1 MIVAM
6 RKIFVVGLLRERERL
21 LEAIRE
27 EGAVHLIAD
36 DPSRAVPDD
45 QTRDR
50 VRALQRAL
58 QVLYGIAPQGAP
70 PDISPVEAAYRA
82 LEIEQRS
89 AECNNRLASLSHQ
102 LAQIEL
108 WGDMKLEW
116 IESLQAAGVDVQF
129 FALPAA
135 DVPAIEAPC
144 AAIVGE
150 LSDGRLVVALA
161 SRRSAAASPA
171 ATEPP
176 HDPAKAAAATDTAK
190 AAEPFR
196 LPESAAAV
204 PLPPRDAPSIRAE
217 AARIEA
223 ALRDDA
229 AALAQLAHLSSAMQE
244 ELVRQE
250 QQAEF
255 SAALRGGLERDEL
268 FAVQGWCPADRTA
281 ALARRLKAAGIAA
294 AVEWFEPAEDEQPPT
309 LIRTPFWARPI
320 EGLFKVLGTV
330 AGYRE
335 FDVSIPFLIALP
347 IFSAI
352 LIGDGGYG
360 ALLLLA
366 LTLGYRRWSKML
378 GPEFTQLMMIV
389 SGVTLCWGLV
399 CATFFGVTLYEPLI
413 AVDLS
418 EASRNFMMRLSFVM
432 GAVHLSLAQLWQAV
446 RLFPDLRFLNKIGW
460 AAFIWGMLGVV
471 QFFVLKSRFDWATPW
486 PFFLAIGASLA
497 ILFHYPSRNPLK
509 MIGFGLGA
517 FPLSMLSAFSDVISY
532 VRLMAVGLASS
543 VLGVSFNQMVAGLD
557 NWALSVPILLFG
569 HGLNIALAMIAMFAH
584 GVRLNMLEF
593 CGHLGMQWTGY
604 AFSPF
609 SKRVI
614 REQ

>member
-6 RKIFVVGLLRERERL
+6 RKIFVVGRRRDQERL
-21 LEAIRE
+21 LETIRD

-36 DPSRAVPDD
+36 DPSRAVADD

-50 VRALQRAL
+50 VRSLQRAL
-58 QVLYGIAPQGAP
+58 QVLHGIAPQGAR
-70 PDISPVEAAYRA
+70 PDVPPVEAAYRV
-82 LEIEQRS
+82 LEIEHRS
-89 AECNNRLASLSHQ
+89 TECNNRLASLSHQ

-116 IESLQAAGVDVQF
+116 IESLREAGVDVQF

-135 DVPAIEAPC
+135 DASAIDAPC
-144 AAIVGE
+144 AAIFGE
-150 LSDGRLVVALA
+150 LSDGRLVAAVAC
-161 SRRSAAASPA
+161 RR
-171 ATEPP
+171 
-176 HDPAKAAAATDTAK
+176 
-190 AAEPFR
+190 AAEEVRGKPSPDSGDRLAAPGAAEAGGAFR
-196 LPESAAAV
+196 LPESATAV

-223 ALRDDA
+223 ALRDDSA
-229 AALAQLAHLSSAMQE
+229 ELAGLAHLTAALRE
-244 ELVRQE
+244 ELLHQE
-250 QQAEF
+250 QKAEF
-255 SAALRGGLERDEL
+255 TAALRGGLERDEL
-268 FAVQGWCPADRTA
+268 FAVQGWCPADRA
-281 ALARRLKAAGIAA
+281 SALAQRLKAAEIAA
-294 AVEWFEPAEDEQPPT
+294 AVEWFEPAEEEQPPT
-309 LIRTPFWARPI
+309 LIRSPFWARPI
-320 EGLFKVLGTV
+320 EGLFRVLGTV

-347 IFSAI
+347 IFAAM
-352 LIGDGGYG
+352 LISDGGYG

-366 LTLGYRRWSKML
+366 LVLGYRRASNVL
-378 GPEFTQLMMIV
+378 GRQFTQLMIII
-389 SGVTLCWGLV
+389 SSVTLGWGVV
-399 CATFFGVTLYEPLI
+399 CATFFGVTLYKPLI

-432 GAVHLSLAQLWQAV
+432 GAVHLSIAQLWQATC
-446 RLFPDLRFLNKIGW
+446 LFPSLRFLNKIGW
-460 AAFIWGMLGVV
+460 AVFIWGMLGVV
-471 QFFVLKSRFDWATPW
+471 QFFVLKSQFDWSTPW
-486 PFFLAIGASLA
+486 PYFLAVGASLA

-509 MIGFGLGA
+509 MIGFGLGV

-543 VLGVSFNQMVAGLD
+543 VLGVSFNQMAAGLD
-557 NWALSVPILLFG
+557 HWALSVPILLFG

-609 SKRVI
+609 SKRTI

>member
-6 RKIFVVGLLRERERL
+6 RKLFVVGLLRDRERL

-50 VRALQRAL
+50 VRTLQRAL
-58 QVLYGIAPQGAP
+58 QVLRGIAPQGAP
-70 PDISPVEAAYRA
+70 PALSPVEAADRV

-89 AECNNRLASLSHQ
+89 AECNNRLASLNHQ
-102 LAQIEL
+102 LAQVEL

-116 IESLQAAGVDVQF
+116 IESLQAAGVEVQF
-129 FALPAA
+129 VALPAV
-135 DVPAIEAPC
+135 DVPAIESPC
-144 AAIVGE
+144 SAIVGE
-150 LSDGRLVVALA
+150 LSDGRVVVALA
-161 SRRSAAASPA
+161 SRRPTA
-171 ATEPP
+171 
-176 HDPAKAAAATDTAK
+176 AAAAT
-190 AAEPFR
+190 AEPSSEASNDAAAPNAASSAGVFR
-196 LPESAAAV
+196 LPESASPV

-217 AARIEA
+217 AAKIEA
-223 ALRDDA
+223 ALKDDA
-229 AALAQLAHLSSAMQE
+229 ASLAQLAHLYAAMQD

-281 ALARRLKAAGIAA
+281 ALAQRLQKAGIVA
-294 AVEWFEPAEDEQPPT
+294 AVEWFEPTEDEQPPT

-378 GPEFTQLMMIV
+378 GAQFTQLMMIV
-389 SGVTLCWGLV
+389 SGVTLVWGLV
-399 CATFFGVTLYEPLI
+399 CATFFGVTLYEPWI

-460 AAFIWGMLGVV
+460 ATFIWGMLGVV
-471 QFFVLKSRFDWATPW
+471 QFFVLKSPFDWTTPW
-486 PFFLAIGASLA
+486 PFFLAVGASLA

-543 VLGVSFNQMVAGLD
+543 VLSVSFNQMVAGLD
-557 NWALSVPILLFG
+557 HWALSVPILLFG

-609 SKRVI
+609 SKRMI

>member
-6 RKIFVVGLLRERERL
+6 RKIFVVGRLRDQERL
-21 LEAIRE
+21 LEAIRD

-58 QVLYGIAPQGAP
+58 QVLHGIAPQGAP
-70 PDISPVEAAYRA
+70 PDISPVEAAYRV

-89 AECNNRLASLSHQ
+89 AECNNRLASLNHQ

-108 WGDMKLEW
+108 WGNMKLEW

-129 FALPAA
+129 VALPAV
-135 DVPAIEAPC
+135 DVPKIESPC
-144 AAIVGE
+144 SAYVGE
-150 LSDGRLVVALA
+150 LSDGRVVVALA
-161 SRRSAAASPA
+161 ARRSASSDS
-171 ATEPP
+171 TER
-176 HDPAKAAAATDTAK
+176 TDTAET
-190 AAEPFR
+190 AALYR

-217 AARIEA
+217 AARVEA
-223 ALRDDA
+223 VLRDDT
-229 AALAQLAHLSSAMQE
+229 AALAQLAHLAVAMEE
-244 ELVRQE
+244 ELLRQE

-268 FAVQGWCPADRTA
+268 FAVQGWCPVDRTA
-281 ALARRLKAAGIAA
+281 TLAQRLQAAGIVA
-294 AVEWFEPAEDEQPPT
+294 AVRWFEPTDEEQPPT

-320 EGLFKVLGTV
+320 EGLFQILGTV

-360 ALLLLA
+360 ALLLLT
-366 LTLGYRRWSKML
+366 LTLGYRHWSKML
-378 GPEFTQLMMIV
+378 GPQFTQLMIII
-389 SGVTLCWGLV
+389 SSVTLGWGLI
-399 CATFFGVTLYEPLI
+399 CATFFGATLYKPLI
-413 AVDLS
+413 TVDLS
-418 EASRNFMMRLSFVM
+418 EASRNFMMRMSFIM

-446 RLFPDLRFLNKIGW
+446 RLFPDLRVLNKIGW
-460 AAFIWGMLGVV
+460 AVFIWGMFGLV
-471 QFFVLKSRFDWATPW
+471 QFFVLKTRFDGTTPW
-486 PFFLAIGASLA
+486 PYFLAVGATLS

-543 VLGVSFNQMVAGLD
+543 VLGVSFNQMAMGLD

-609 SKRVI
+609 SKRMI

>member
-6 RKIFVVGLLRERERL
+6 RKIFVVGRLRDRERL
-21 LEAIRE
+21 LEAIRD

-36 DPSRAVPDD
+36 DPSRAVADD

-50 VRALQRAL
+50 VRSLQRAL
-58 QVLYGIAPQGAP
+58 QVLHGIAPQGGP
-70 PDISPVEAAYRA
+70 PDVPTVEAAYRV

-89 AECNNRLASLSHQ
+89 TECNNRLASLSHQ

-108 WGDMKLEW
+108 WGNMKLEW

-135 DVPAIEAPC
+135 DASAIDAPC

-150 LSDGRLVVALA
+150 LSDGRLVAAIACRRAAEEGRDKSSPDSGDRETALVA
-161 SRRSAAASPA
+161 
-171 ATEPP
+171 
-176 HDPAKAAAATDTAK
+176 AKAGGAV
-190 AAEPFR
+190 R
-196 LPESAAAV
+196 LPESATAV

-217 AARIEA
+217 AGKIEA

-229 AALAQLAHLSSAMQE
+229 AELARLAHLAAAMQE
-244 ELVRQE
+244 ELLDQE
-250 QQAEF
+250 QKAEF
-255 SAALRGGLERDEL
+255 TAALRGGLERDEL

-281 ALARRLKAAGIAA
+281 ALARRLKAAEIAA
-294 AVEWFEPAEDEQPPT
+294 VVEWFEPAEEEQPPT
-309 LIRTPFWARPI
+309 LIRTPVWARPI
-320 EGLFKVLGTV
+320 EGLFNVLGTV

-335 FDVSIPFLIALP
+335 FDVSIPFFIALP
-347 IFSAI
+347 IFSAM

-366 LTLGYRRWSKML
+366 LMLGYRRWSKML
-378 GPEFTQLMMIV
+378 GSQFTQLMMIV

-432 GAVHLSLAQLWQAV
+432 GAIHLSLAQLWQAV
-446 RLFPDLRFLNKIGW
+446 RLFPDLRFLSKIGW

-471 QFFVLKSRFDWATPW
+471 QFFVLKSQFDWTTPW
-486 PFFLAIGASLA
+486 PYFMAVGASLA

-543 VLGVSFNQMVAGLD
+543 VLSVSFNQMVAGLD
-557 NWALSVPILLFG
+557 HWALSVPILLFG

-609 SKRVI
+609 SKRMI

>member
-6 RKIFVVGLLRERERL
+6 RKIFVVGRLSDRERL

-27 EGAVHLIAD
+27 EGAVHLVAD

-58 QVLYGIAPQGAP
+58 QVLHGIAPQGSP
-70 PDISPVEAAYRA
+70 PGISAVDGAYRV

-89 AECNNRLASLSHQ
+89 AECNNRLASLNHQ
-102 LAQIEL
+102 LAQLDL
-108 WGDMKLEW
+108 WGDMQLEW
-116 IESLQAAGVDVQF
+116 IESLHAAGVDVQF
-129 FALPAA
+129 VALPAA
-135 DVPAIEAPC
+135 DVPAIETPC
-144 AAIVGE
+144 AAVVGE

-161 SRRSAAASPA
+161 SRRSASAAASEPSAASSEAPA
-171 ATEPP
+171 ATGAAG
-176 HDPAKAAAATDTAK
+176 PAGAY
-190 AAEPFR
+190 R
-196 LPESAAAV
+196 LPESAASV
-204 PLPPRDAPSIRAE
+204 SLPPRDAPSIRAE
-217 AARIEA
+217 AARVEA

-229 AALAQLAHLSSAMQE
+229 AALAQLAHLYEAMQE
-244 ELVRQE
+244 ELLRQE
-250 QQAEF
+250 QDAEF

-268 FAVQGWCPADRTA
+268 FAVQGWCPADRTES
-281 ALARRLKAAGIAA
+281 LAQRLKAAGLVA
-294 AVEWFEPAEDEQPPT
+294 AVQWFEPAEEEQPPT

-347 IFSAI
+347 IFSAM
-352 LIGDGGYG
+352 LISDGGYG
-360 ALLLLA
+360 ALMLLA
-366 LTLGYRRWSKML
+366 LTIGYRRASKLL
-378 GPEFTQLMMIV
+378 GPQFTQLMIIV
-389 SGVTLCWGLV
+389 SSVTLGWGLV
-399 CATFFGVTLYEPLI
+399 CATFFGATLYEPLI
-413 AVDLS
+413 TVDLS
-418 EASRNFMMRLSFVM
+418 EASRNFMMRLSFIM
-432 GAVHLSLAQLWQAV
+432 GAVHLSIAQLWQATC
-446 RLFPDLRFLNKIGW
+446 LFPHLRFLNKVGW

-471 QFFVLKSRFDWATPW
+471 QYFVLKSQFDWTTPW
-486 PFFLAIGASLA
+486 PYFLAVGASLA

-543 VLGVSFNQMVAGLD
+543 VLGVSFNQMAAGLD
-557 NWALSVPILLFG
+557 NWALSVPILVFG
-569 HGLNIALAMIAMFAH
+569 HALNIGLALIAMFAH

-593 CGHLGMQWTGY
+593 CSHLGMQWTGY

-609 SKRVI
+609 SKRMI